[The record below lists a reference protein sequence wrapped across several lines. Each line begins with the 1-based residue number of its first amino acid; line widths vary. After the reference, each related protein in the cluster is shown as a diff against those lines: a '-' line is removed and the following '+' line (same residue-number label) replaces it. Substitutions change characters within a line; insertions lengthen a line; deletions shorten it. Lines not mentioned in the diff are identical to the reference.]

1 LLDVRRGDGPP
12 PARHRT
18 IPALATTERLV
29 REHPDIAAGAVR
41 AIVKTQRVLRADPQL
56 AVKAAQRL
64 FPAEEASLIAYEV
77 ARDAP
82 FYDATITEEMVLHI
96 SRFAREIGA
105 LEGEVKYGEL
115 VATRFALLWR
125 G

>member
-1 LLDVRRGDGPP
+1 
-12 PARHRT
+12 
-18 IPALATTERLV
+18 
-29 REHPDIAAGAVR
+29 
-41 AIVKTQRVLRADPQL
+41 L

-82 FYDATITEEMVLHI
+82 FYNPTITQEMVAHI

-105 LEGEVKYGEL
+105 LEGEVSHDEL
-115 VATRFALLWR
+115 VPTQFAALWK

>member
-1 LLDVRRGDGPP
+1 M
-12 PARHRT
+12 
-18 IPALATTERLV
+18 
-29 REHPDIAAGAVR
+29 AAGAVR
-41 AIVKTQRVLRADPQL
+41 AIVKTQQVLRATPQL

-64 FPAEEASLIAYEV
+64 FPAEEASLIAFEV

-82 FYDATITEEMVLHI
+82 FYDPTITDEMVAHI

-105 LEGEVKYGEL
+105 LEGEVRYDEL
-115 VATRFALLWR
+115 VATRFAGLWK